1 MVQYYCPPRTS
12 MKVENVV
19 LSTLAFFTLAFLL
32 LTINTSDSP
41 SEEKNWRIASVCL
54 ADHNSLSSHDHAQ
67 LTIVI
72 NGSEIDIESNIGI
85 GNPDCDG
92 MKGIHT
98 HDNTGRLH
106 IETPSPMPAPLGAFF
121 EIWGESFNENEIM
134 GYKNDSN
141 HEIVLTV
148 NGEINELYDEYMM
161 QDGDQIR
168 IEYRAI

>member
-41 SEEKNWRIASVCL
+41 SEEKNWRIARVCL
-54 ADHNSLSSHDHAQ
+54 GDHNSLSSHDHAQ

-72 NGSEIDIESNIGI
+72 NGSEIDIGSNIGI

-121 EIWGESFNENEIM
+121 EIWGESFSENEIM

>member
-1 MVQYYCPPRTS
+1 

-19 LSTLAFFTLAFLL
+19 LSTLAFFTLAFLVL
-32 LTINTSDSP
+32 ALNTSDSP

-121 EIWGESFNENEIM
+121 EIWGESFSENEIM

>member
-19 LSTLAFFTLAFLL
+19 LSTLAFFTLAFLV
-32 LTINTSDSP
+32 LTLSTSDSP

-121 EIWGESFNENEIM
+121 EIWGESFSENEIM

>member
-19 LSTLAFFTLAFLL
+19 LSTLAFFTLTFLV
-32 LTINTSDSP
+32 LTLNTSDSP

-121 EIWGESFNENEIM
+121 EIWGESFSENEIM

>member
-1 MVQYYCPPRTS
+1 MVQYHCPPRTS

-19 LSTLAFFTLAFLL
+19 LSTLAFFTLAFLV
-32 LTINTSDSP
+32 LTLNTSDSP

-121 EIWGESFNENEIM
+121 EIWGESFSENEIM

>member
-19 LSTLAFFTLAFLL
+19 LSTLAFFTLAFLVL
-32 LTINTSDSP
+32 ALNTSDSP

-121 EIWGESFNENEIM
+121 EIWGESFSENEIM